1 MQCRVLVIC
10 SWNVKFRKLRS
21 WLMKILIECYF
32 SEKEECSLHFPQ
44 KYKRTLFLFCWLL
57 IHKAKWYLFC
67 KQAGCCFIP
76 ILLQSSRF
84 HLSLS
89 SGRAVWRPE
98 HWDQEWAGQL
108 ALLRVPGHQSGA
120 GAKLE
125 CGYCCTACTHKPY
138 CSQTK
143 SKLLCH
149 IQTKRLHHSKFK
161 LLTVGCPLS
170 SVWRRGY
177 ATVRLLPLLYAI
189 FI

>member
-120 GAKLE
+120 GANLE
-125 CGYCCTACTHKPY
+125 CGYCCLHISHIAAKPNQNY
-138 CSQTK
+138 STT
-143 SKLLCH
+143 SKPN
-149 IQTKRLHHSKFK
+149 
-161 LLTVGCPLS
+161 V
-170 SVWRRGY
+170 
-177 ATVRLLPLLYAI
+177 
-189 FI
+189 